1 MARRARKRVTSQ
13 AVIDATPERL
23 AKGDDSAFIN
33 PAEIDSNQPIGLTR
47 RFKSSHLD
55 RLYRKDD
62 DKSPLSWVQWYA
74 GDWYRSE
81 YHRGRFGTAIVSSY
95 GERTTGGENSYGL
108 PRTEAQLRAR
118 KNIMAARK
126 QWPASMADFM
136 DRLLI
141 HDEFPKYGRR
151 ARIRTVAE
159 IKGALDILATWL
171 KIGV

>member
-1 MARRARKRVTSQ
+1 MAKRALKRRRVSATD
-13 AVIDATPERL
+13 VIDATPERL

-55 RLYRKDD
+55 RLYKNER
-62 DKSPLSWVQWYA
+62 LTWVQWYA

-95 GERTTGGENSYGL
+95 GERATGGENSYGL

-126 QWPASMADFM
+126 QWPASMSGFM

-141 HDEFPKYGRR
+141 HDELPKYGRR
-151 ARIRTVAE
+151 AQIRTVAE